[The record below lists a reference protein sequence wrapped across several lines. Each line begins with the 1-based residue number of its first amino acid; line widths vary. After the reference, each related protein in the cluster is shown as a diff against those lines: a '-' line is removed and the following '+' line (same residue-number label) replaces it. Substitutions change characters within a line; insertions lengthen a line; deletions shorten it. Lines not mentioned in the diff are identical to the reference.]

1 MQIVN
6 IRECVQALQLFQL
19 AILSWCIA
27 CERNGVKCE
36 IQNQRF
42 LKSNEFYFYYRW
54 SSFVKY
60 EMNCGTEETISEMQW
75 KWSELVREIGILLLL
90 PALRC
95 QLISTNLQHST
106 ALPKWKSQL
115 QPAFRAHS
123 NTVVHCSYLNTAVH
137 WSIMERWECT
147 GRPVTTIHWLVSLK
161 LSRSFVNNHHFQW
174 IM

>member
-42 LKSNEFYFYYRW
+42 LKRWEFYFCYRW

-75 KWSELVREIGILLLL
+75 KWSELVREKGILLLL
-90 PALRC
+90 PAPRC
-95 QLISTNLQHST
+95 QLISTNFQHSA

-115 QPAFRAHS
+115 QSAFRAHS
-123 NTVVHCSYLNTAVH
+123 TTAVH
-137 WSIMERWECT
+137 WTIMKRWECT
-147 GRPVTTIHWLVSLK
+147 VRPVSTIHCLVSLK
-161 LSRSFVNNHHFQW
+161 LSRTFVNNHHF
-174 IM
+174 